1 MEEMYLQCAE
11 HQWFPNIMCIIL
23 TLLLFIL
30 GGKTKKGH
38 VTASKT
44 K

>member
-1 MEEMYLQCAE
+1 MEEMYLQCAD

-30 GGKTKKGH
+30 GGKTKKSK
-38 VTASKT
+38 VKTSKT